1 MYLTDQIVQQRDH
14 AAYEV
19 FIVTNLYLCFSLF
32 IVCRVC
38 PLHIPLLVRRLIDRG
53 RSRRGEHGVALA
65 GFLIPSPP
73 LRFRP
78 NSLALPPTEVPLHPV
93 HRRRT
98 TQRSTRPRSN
108 GSTGRRVLGLRAQR
122 RVVTTSSSTS
132 STSATTRRASAPS
145 STRATRSTTTLAT
158 TTADRL
164 QST

>member
-1 MYLTDQIVQQRDH
+1 MYLADQIVQQRHH
-14 AAYEV
+14 AGYEV
-19 FIVTNLYLCFSLF
+19 FIVTNFICVSLSSLF
-32 IVCRVC
+32 MGLSAAY
-38 PLHIPLLVRRLIDRG
+38 PPSG
-53 RSRRGEHGVALA
+53 SSPYRSRSIASGEHGVALA